1 MNFKGKAILLFAP
14 SFFGYEKS
22 IQKRLIELGANVDFF
37 VNVREYILDQSFYSF
52 ISEIILYLYN
62 ALLSYYLR

>member
-37 VNVREYILDQSFYSF
+37 DERPAEYILDQSFYSF
-52 ISEIILYLYN
+52 IS
-62 ALLSYYLR
+62 

>member
-22 IQKRLIELGANVDFF
+22 IQK
-37 VNVREYILDQSFYSF
+37 
-52 ISEIILYLYN
+52 YLYN